1 MRRWLVTLNRTAR
14 EGLIEKGIFESR
26 PEGSDKRA
34 IGVSWRRALQVEQLA
49 NSKALGLGCTWGVE
63 SQQRSH
69 CSQRRG
75 VVSGVISK
83 GGAGYVGSWKPL

>member
-14 EGLIEKGIFESR
+14 EGPIEKGIFESR

-63 SQQRSH
+63 SQQVTVA
-69 CSQRRG
+69 RG
-75 VVSGVISK
+75 ESEHNF
-83 GGAGYVGSWKPL
+83 GSRCGFWGN